1 MRLMTT
7 PPIPRAATIRV
18 LVADDHPIVL
28 AGAKA
33 LINAT
38 TDMVIIGEASDGRS
52 ALSQATELKPD
63 VMVLDISMSGLDGA
77 RVAELLREASPATK
91 ILVHTV
97 HEEKGYLRRF
107 LELGVAG
114 YLLKRSA
121 SEEMVRAIRAVA
133 SGGYYLDPAI
143 AGMVV
148 GRPSAKVA
156 TGIGAGAELSEREIE
171 VLKLTAAGYSHK
183 TIAAE
188 LCVSIKTVETY
199 KARGID
205 KLGFKN
211 RVDLVRYAASKGWLN
226 GIGS

>member
-1 MRLMTT
+1 MTKT
-7 PPIPRAATIRV
+7 PIPHAEIRV

-28 AGAKA
+28 AGARA
-33 LINAT
+33 LINAAA
-38 TDMVIIGEASDGRS
+38 DIILVGEASDARS

-63 VMVLDISMSGLDGA
+63 VMVLDISMPELGGA

-97 HEEKGYLRRF
+97 HEERGYLRRL

-133 SGGYYLDPAI
+133 SGGFYLDPSI
-143 AGMVV
+143 AGKVV
-148 GRPSAKVA
+148 GKPSLA
-156 TGIGAGAELSEREIE
+156 TEIGTGAELSEREIE

-183 TIAAE
+183 AIAAE
-188 LCVSIKTVETY
+188 LRVSIKSVETY

-205 KLGFKN
+205 KLGFKS

-226 GIGS
+226 G

>member
-1 MRLMTT
+1 MTKQ
-7 PPIPRAATIRV
+7 PIPDIRV
-18 LVADDHPIVL
+18 FVADDHPIVL

-38 TDMVIIGEASDGRS
+38 SDMAVVGEASDGRS
-52 ALSQATELKPD
+52 ALSQATALKPD
-63 VMVLDISMSGLDGA
+63 VMILDLSMPGLEGA

-97 HEEKGYLRRF
+97 HEEKGYLRRL

-121 SEEMVRAIRAVA
+121 SEEIVRAIRAVA
-133 SGGYYLDPAI
+133 SGGFYLDPSI
-143 AGMVV
+143 AGKVV
-148 GRPSAKVA
+148 GRPSAKNA
-156 TGIGAGAELSEREIE
+156 PGFGAAVELSEREIE

-183 TIAAE
+183 AIAAE
-188 LCVSIKTVETY
+188 LSVSIKTVETY

-205 KLGFKN
+205 KLGFRS

-226 GIGS
+226 GSD